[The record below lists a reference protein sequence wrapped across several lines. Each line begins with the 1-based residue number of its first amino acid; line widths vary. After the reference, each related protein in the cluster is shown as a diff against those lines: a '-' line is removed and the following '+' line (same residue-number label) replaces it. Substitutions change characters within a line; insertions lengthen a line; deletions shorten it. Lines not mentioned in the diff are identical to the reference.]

1 MHMLRLWL
9 HPTRHTRAA
18 WALCACAVLTM
29 APVVGWG
36 QSAPSAGTGS
46 KAVIAEFSSRVQ
58 AERRA
63 ASLRRQG
70 RQAQV
75 VKVVKPVSLLS
86 VQLGYYKSLVAAQ
99 SAQASLR
106 RSGIDTASVQRTT
119 AGYAVVVGRYLS
131 GSEAAREARR
141 LRDLGHRNVRTE
153 RFVQMHDSYQVVELA
168 LPESAGAGP
177 AKGTAAN
184 AGQKVTYQFTSAR
197 QADAKAAQLEREGY
211 KVTRRSR
218 AEALHLKNLQLRV
231 FQQWSDARRIAT
243 RLERHG
249 IPAQVINDP
258 VERGYAVSAGAFSS
272 EKNLRRRYEAIRK
285 LGFRSVS
292 VVPVQVSVTRY
303 TVEGTAPAG
312 SAVAKAPAAPAAAAG
327 GEPQVMVFGGTPESF
342 PSHEAGTAAETGQ
355 QKFRIGIDE
364 LRVEAGALT
373 RSSQPVDSSNY
384 LFGSFSARWRPSDH
398 WEYRLAGR
406 VDGYAQ
412 TGTPDYSKAKLD
424 YGDSYVRYRGENVR
438 VTAGAQTVIWGRVD
452 EIPPEDRLSVQDVTR
467 LLLDPLQ
474 ERRRSVPAL
483 RLERFHG
490 PYKIDALWVPDF
502 RPAELP
508 DLRSIW
514 SPVDKTN
521 GRLLGIESS
530 PVLAAMVK
538 DGSFGDDKHGQ
549 GGYGLRLSHT
559 GKNFDYAVTLQRA
572 RRSLPYYELNEAA
585 RATLLSTGNPALA
598 LAAANGDTFVGRH
611 PMSWVFGGD
620 IGFQAKGA
628 TWRFEAAY
636 LTDMPATTTDLRMI
650 TLKGIDWVGGVEFY
664 PGDANARVNLQL
676 AGHHL
681 LNAPAVLDRTNVYSF
696 NGSVENVFSY
706 DRWRA
711 KLRFSVGL
719 NRHDVYLNPELAYI
733 GWEPN
738 EFYVG
743 MHYFDGAD
751 NTLGGFEKNHSL
763 IVLGWRAHY

>member
-1 MHMLRLWL
+1 VHILRLWL
-9 HPTRHTRAA
+9 DPARHARVARVLCVWAALTVPPLAA
-18 WALCACAVLTM
+18 WTQ
-29 APVVGWG
+29 PVP
-36 QSAPSAGTGS
+36 PSGADN
-46 KAVIAEFSSRVQ
+46 KAVIAEFSSRAQ
-58 AERRA
+58 AEQRA

-70 RQAQV
+70 KPAQV

-86 VQLGYYKSLVAAQ
+86 VQLGYYKSLVAAE
-99 SAQASLR
+99 SARTSLR

-119 AGYAVVVGRYLS
+119 AGYAVVVGQYLS
-131 GSEAAREARR
+131 GSAAAREARR
-141 LRDLGHRNVRTE
+141 LRTLGHRNVRTE
-153 RFVQMHDSYQVVELA
+153 RFVQMHESYQVVELA
-168 LPESAGAGP
+168 LPESAGSAAGAGP
-177 AKGTAAN
+177 AQGAAN
-184 AGQKVTYQFTSAR
+184 ASRKVSYRFTSAR
-197 QADAKAAQLEREGY
+197 QADTKAAQLEREGY

-218 AEALHLKNLQLRV
+218 TETLHLKNLQLRV
-231 FQQWSDARRIAT
+231 FQQWSDARRIAA
-243 RLERHG
+243 RLESHG
-249 IPAQVINDP
+249 IPARVINDP

-292 VVPVQVSVTRY
+292 VVPVQVSVARY

-312 SAVAKAPAAPAAAAG
+312 SAVAKAPAAAG

-342 PSHEAGTAAETGQ
+342 PSYEAGTAAETGQ

-406 VDGYAQ
+406 VDGYVQ

-438 VTAGAQTVIWGRVD
+438 VTAGTQTVIWGRVD
-452 EIPPEDRLSVQDVTR
+452 EIPPEDRLSVQDATR
-467 LLLDPLQ
+467 FTLDPLQ
-474 ERRRSVPAL
+474 QRRRATPML
-483 RLERFHG
+483 RFERFHG
-490 PYKIDALWVPDF
+490 PYKLDAIWVPDF
-502 RPAELP
+502 RPAQLP
-508 DLRSIW
+508 DMRSIW
-514 SPVDKTN
+514 SPVDKTD
-521 GRLLGIESS
+521 GRLLGVESS
-530 PVLAAMVK
+530 PALAALVEN
-538 DGSFGDDKHGQ
+538 GGFADDKHGQ
-549 GGYGLRLSHT
+549 GGFGLRLSHT
-559 GKNFDYAVTLQRA
+559 GEDFDYGLTVQHA
-572 RRSLPYYELNEAA
+572 RRSMPYYQLNEAA
-585 RATLLSTGNPALA
+585 RSTLLATGNPAAA
-598 LAAANGDTFVGRH
+598 LAAATGPTFVGRH

-620 IGFQAKGA
+620 VGFQAHGA

-636 LTDMPATTTDLRMI
+636 LSDMPSTTRDLRMI
-650 TLKGIDWVGGVEFY
+650 TLKGVDWVGGVEFY

-681 LNAPAVLDRTNVYSF
+681 INAPAVLDQTDTYLL

-706 DRWRA
+706 NRWRA

-719 NRHDVYLNPELAYI
+719 NKHDVYLNPELAYV

-751 NTLGGFEKNHSL
+751 GTLGGFQKDHSL